1 MAVHGAANPV
11 HHGMLHRAVLG
22 PSTRATVV
30 SANSLTAQT
39 GGALGGIALGAL
51 ADAAGL
57 TTATLAGAALLASAA
72 PLYLITG
79 RAIQSVELHDQRT

>member
-1 MAVHGAANPV
+1 
-11 HHGMLHRAVLG
+11 MLHRAVVG

-51 ADAAGL
+51 ADATSL
-57 TTATLAGAALLASAA
+57 TTASLAGAAVLAVAA
-72 PLYLITG
+72 PLYLVAG
-79 RAIQSVELHDQRT
+79 RAIPAVEPHNQRT

>member
-1 MAVHGAANPV
+1 
-11 HHGMLHRAVLG
+11 MLHRAVVG

-51 ADAAGL
+51 ADATSL
-57 TTATLAGAALLASAA
+57 TTATLAGAAVLAIAA
-72 PLYLITG
+72 PLYLLAG
-79 RAIQSVELHDQRT
+79 RAIPSAEPDHQRT